1 MQVKAVY
8 PRRYRRRDTVC
19 ESLETAPGKK
29 LSSAYLPEGL
39 ESATMNTQAT
49 GAPLI
54 DPTMERL
61 EDQIGWYDRKSLRNQ
76 RYFKRIKII
85 EITAA
90 ALIPFVS
97 AFNFQRMAWVSGG
110 LGVVITVLEGMLHL
124 NQYEQNWITYRSTC
138 ESLKHE
144 KYVYLGKAGP
154 YSGSGDP
161 HALLADRI
169 ESLVSQEHAKWA
181 SVQQQQ
187 PKPSAD

>member
-1 MQVKAVY
+1 MFSAHS
-8 PRRYRRRDTVC
+8 PR
-19 ESLETAPGKK
+19 A
-29 LSSAYLPEGL
+29 L
-39 ESATMNTQAT
+39 ESAAMNTQTTA
-49 GAPLI
+49 LI
-54 DPTMERL
+54 DPIMERL
-61 EDQIGWYDRKSLRNQ
+61 EDQIGWYDRKSLLNQ
-76 RYFKRIKII
+76 RYFKRIKIV
-85 EITAA
+85 EILAA

-97 AFNFQRMAWVSGG
+97 AFNFPRLAWVSGG

-138 ESLKHE
+138 EALKHE

-154 YSGSGDP
+154 YAGALDP

-187 PKPSAD
+187 PKPSVG